1 MFVAMEPPDAAILSP
16 FMKKY
21 KNYTLSEYLDALSKK
36 TPVPGGGS
44 AAALT
49 AATGAALI
57 SMVANYS
64 KGRSQ
69 CKRIE
74 NKIVSVLKQ
83 SEQIRKRLLELVDL
97 DAQAYLGVVKARGAS
112 AQVRKKALREAAKI
126 PREVCKLCYQAIQL
140 TPCLVERGNP
150 YLISDVEVAAEM
162 FLAAFNSAHI
172 NVEVNA

>member
-1 MFVAMEPPDAAILSP
+1 MEPPDTAIPSS

-21 KNYTLSEYLDALSKK
+21 KNHTLSEYLDVLSRK

-49 AATGAALI
+49 AATGAALV

-64 KGRSQ
+64 KGRSRS
-69 CKRIE
+69 KRVE
-74 NKIVSVLKQ
+74 NKIRSILTQ

-97 DAQAYLGVVKARGAS
+97 DTRAYLGVVKARKQS
-112 AQVRKKALREAAKI
+112 AQVKKKALREAAKV
-126 PREVCKLCYQAIQL
+126 PREVCRLCYKGVQL
-140 TPCLVERGNP
+140 TPYLVEKGNP
-150 YLISDVEVAAEM
+150 HLISDIEVAGEM

-172 NVEVNA
+172 NVGVNT

>member
-1 MFVAMEPPDAAILSP
+1 
-16 FMKKY
+16 MKKY
-21 KNYTLSEYLDALSKK
+21 KNYTLSEYLDALSKN

-49 AATGAALI
+49 AAIGAALI
-57 SMVANYS
+57 SMAANYS

-69 CKRIE
+69 SKRAE
-74 NKIVSVLKQ
+74 KRIVSVLKK

-97 DAQAYLGVVKARGAS
+97 DARAYLGVVKTRGAS
-112 AQVRKKALREAAKI
+112 AQVRRKALWEAAKV

-150 YLISDVEVAAEM
+150 HLISDVEIAAEM
-162 FLAAFNSAHI
+162 LLAAFNSAHI
-172 NVEVNA
+172 NVEVNS